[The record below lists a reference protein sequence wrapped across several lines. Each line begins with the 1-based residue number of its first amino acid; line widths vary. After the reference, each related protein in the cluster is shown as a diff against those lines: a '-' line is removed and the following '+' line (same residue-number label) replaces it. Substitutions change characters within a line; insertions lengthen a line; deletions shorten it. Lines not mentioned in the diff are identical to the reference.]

1 MFRTLSHAAACKTNI
16 VSLETFP
23 QVSGQCKIDVCPSFA
38 LFRRRSFHARICAF
52 CIDGFVLLL
61 LLGRC
66 VAMTK
71 NKDPASRMRSVD
83 SATACWWR
91 RRVRSI
97 IISVPASSGSAE
109 VATNPVCDR
118 NITSSLIVKVTIAV
132 VKQYKAC
139 LQSSALSILRR
150 RALSR

>member
-1 MFRTLSHAAACKTNI
+1 MCGDDK
-16 VSLETFP
+16 E
-23 QVSGQCKIDVCPSFA
+23 Q
-38 LFRRRSFHARICAF
+38 
-52 CIDGFVLLL
+52 
-61 LLGRC
+61 
-66 VAMTK
+66 
-71 NKDPASRMRSVD
+71 RSVLENEKRGFGH
-83 SATACWWR
+83 SLLVEEA
-91 RRVRSI
+91 SSLY
-97 IISVPASSGSAE
+97 ISVPASSGSAE

>member
-23 QVSGQCKIDVCPSFA
+23 QISGQIDVCPSFA
-38 LFRRRSFHARICAF
+38 LLRRRSFHARICAF
-52 CIDGFVLLL
+52 CIDGFVL

-83 SATACWWR
+83 SATALL
-91 RRVRSI
+91 VEE
-97 IISVPASSGSAE
+97 ASS
-109 VATNPVCDR
+109 
-118 NITSSLIVKVTIAV
+118 L
-132 VKQYKAC
+132 YHH
-139 LQSSALSILRR
+139 
-150 RALSR
+150 